1 MEKSLIKQVNKKNM
15 MARLNTRHVKPVVFP
30 NFFGTKRVTSLKWET
45 LAGEKG
51 APVMADVIS
60 FDASAPQKTRE
71 VISKLSGD
79 IPKIAVKRGMNEGDY
94 NEYKQLERDAQGD
107 ADQMALLDLAFKDQ
121 DFVYNAVRARLEWI
135 CMQMMSRGGLHLSA
149 KNNGGVV
156 TAEFVGCGMP
166 KKNQMVS
173 AMDWSNTAADGLQDI
188 EDVITKASENGV
200 TIRYVVMHVADFSL
214 LKKQKSTFDRLK
226 AWVNSTSKILV
237 TKQLINEYLSEQE
250 IPVQIVTVN
259 PAVRIENANHQR
271 ETVNPWQRKRICFL
285 EDLNVGTIQHGP
297 IAAESSAALQKTAI
311 MVKQEYVLITKWS
324 ELEPFKE
331 WTKAEAN
338 AFPVIDDPDA
348 LYILKADGTEWSS
361 SEDTEGT
368 DNVPAR
374 FLGEDVEP
382 ESSEVKDTDN
392 GE

>member
-1 MEKSLIKQVNKKNM
+1 M
-15 MARLNTRHVKPVVFP
+15 
-30 NFFGTKRVTSLKWET
+30 
-45 LAGEKG
+45 
-51 APVMADVIS
+51 
-60 FDASAPQKTRE
+60 
-71 VISKLSGD
+71 
-79 IPKIAVKRGMNEGDY
+79 
-94 NEYKQLERDAQGD
+94 
-107 ADQMALLDLAFKDQ
+107 
-121 DFVYNAVRARLEWI
+121 
-135 CMQMMSRGGLHLSA
+135 
-149 KNNGGVV
+149 
-156 TAEFVGCGMP
+156 
-166 KKNQMVS
+166 
-173 AMDWSNTAADGLQDI
+173 
-188 EDVITKASENGV
+188 
-200 TIRYVVMHVADFSL
+200 
-214 LKKQKSTFDRLK
+214 KQKSTFDRLK

-259 PAVRIENANHQR
+259 PAVRVENANHQR
-271 ETVNPWQRKRICFL
+271 KTVNPWQRKRICFL

-338 AFPVIDDPDA
+338 ALPVSDDPDA